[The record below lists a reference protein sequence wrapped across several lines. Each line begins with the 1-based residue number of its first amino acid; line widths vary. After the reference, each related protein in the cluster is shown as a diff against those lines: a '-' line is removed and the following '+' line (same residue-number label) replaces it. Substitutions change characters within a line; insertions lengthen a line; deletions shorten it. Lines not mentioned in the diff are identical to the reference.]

1 MTVELH
7 KGRVAGGNY
16 VHVLI
21 MEGYIYLVIMKD
33 CMYVMI
39 MADYIH
45 VNPFCGDFGLD
56 VIGFTSPLSLGEDY
70 ALLGFTPRK
79 SLL

>member
-33 CMYVMI
+33 YMYVMI
-39 MADYIH
+39 RGCPHITSAAGGGGGGKPNADD
-45 VNPFCGDFGLD
+45 C
-56 VIGFTSPLSLGEDY
+56 
-70 ALLGFTPRK
+70 
-79 SLL
+79 